1 VAEAGA
7 EAKTAAARQPVF
19 RPLLPPKIRKTAS
32 KSPFSNF
39 FQEKS
44 QKTPEKFAQFKKS
57 PYLCIAF
64 EKNAYYKRLT
74 P

>member
-7 EAKTAAARQPVF
+7 EAKGAAARQPVF
-19 RPLLPPKIRKTAS
+19 RPLPPKSPKTAS

-64 EKNAYYKRLT
+64 ERNAYYKRLT